1 MTQAPAKPHRVV
13 IVGAG
18 FGGLEAAFGLA
29 GAPVE
34 ITLIDRRNHH
44 LFQPLLYQ
52 VATASLATSEIAW
65 PIRYLLRDRPEVRT
79 LFANVCGVDAAAKQ
93 VQLDDGG
100 SIPYDTLILA
110 TGARHAYFGH
120 DEWEPFAPG
129 LKTLEDATT
138 LRRRILV
145 AFERA
150 ERDGVDWRELGTS
163 QIDLFRSDMEILS
176 VIPPRDYI
184 GAMESVDEVIAMVQ
198 QLLDA
203 GAAYELDHGDI
214 YASIEA
220 TKQFGYESNLDR
232 ATMEEY
238 FAERGGDPERE
249 GKRDPLDALVW
260 RGHRE
265 GEPAWDSP
273 FGPGRPGWHVE
284 CSAIATN
291 RLGSH
296 FAIQGGGS
304 DLAFPHHEFSA
315 AHAEAALKVER
326 MAGHYVHAGMIAL
339 DGVKMSKSLG
349 NLVFV
354 HKLSEAGHDP
364 SAIRL
369 AVFAGH
375 YREDRDF
382 SDAILA
388 EAEERLARWREQLAS
403 EVSEAEATEVVD
415 KLRAILA
422 DDLNTPEALSL
433 LDGVAGDCNQ
443 IIATALDGLLGV
455 RI

>member
-1 MTQAPAKPHRVV
+1 MH
-13 IVGAG
+13 
-18 FGGLEAAFGLA
+18 
-29 GAPVE
+29 
-34 ITLIDRRNHH
+34 
-44 LFQPLLYQ
+44 
-52 VATASLATSEIAW
+52 AW
-65 PIRYLLRDRPEVRT
+65 PTPSVPAVAGTPAPLKLYDTADQLVKEVDT
-79 LFANVCGVDAAAKQ
+79 TQDANGEVGLYVCG
-93 VQLDDGG
+93 
-100 SIPYDTLILA
+100 ITPYDSTHLGHAATYLTFDLVQRQLIA
-110 TGARHAYFGH
+110 NGHAVHYVQNIT
-120 DEWEPFAPG
+120 DVDDP
-129 LKTLEDATT
+129 L
-138 LRRRILV
+138 
-145 AFERA
+145 FERA
-150 ERDGVDWRELGTS
+150 ARDGVDWRELGTS

-198 QLLDA
+198 RLLA
-203 GAAYELDHGDI
+203 KGAAYELDHGDI

-220 TKQFGYESNLDR
+220 TQQFGYESNLDR
-232 ATMEEY
+232 ATMAQ
-238 FAERGGDPERE
+238 FFSERGGDPERE
-249 GKRDPLDALVW
+249 GKRDPLDALIW

-291 RLGSH
+291 RLGAH

-315 AHAEAALKVER
+315 AHAEAALEVDR
-326 MAGHYVHAGMIAL
+326 MASHYVHAGMIAL

-354 HKLSEAGHDP
+354 HKLSEQGHDP

-375 YREDRDF
+375 YRTDRDF
-382 SDAILA
+382 SDAILD
-388 EAEERLARWREQLAS
+388 EAGARLTRWREQLGGEA
-403 EVSEAEATEVVD
+403 SEAEAITVVD
-415 KLRAILA
+415 ELRAHLA
-422 DDLNTPEALSL
+422 NDLDTPRALTL
-433 LDGVAGDCNQ
+433 IDGVTGDHDR

>member
-1 MTQAPAKPHRVV
+1 MH
-13 IVGAG
+13 
-18 FGGLEAAFGLA
+18 
-29 GAPVE
+29 
-34 ITLIDRRNHH
+34 
-44 LFQPLLYQ
+44 
-52 VATASLATSEIAW
+52 AW
-65 PIRYLLRDRPEVRT
+65 PTPSVPAVAGTPTPLKLYDTADQRVKEVDT
-79 LFANVCGVDAAAKQ
+79 TPNANGEVGLYVCG
-93 VQLDDGG
+93 
-100 SIPYDTLILA
+100 ITPYDSTHLGHAATYLTFDLVQRQLIA
-110 TGARHAYFGH
+110 NGHAVHYVQNIT
-120 DEWEPFAPG
+120 DVDDP
-129 LKTLEDATT
+129 L
-138 LRRRILV
+138 
-145 AFERA
+145 FERA
-150 ERDGVDWRELGTS
+150 ARDGVDWRELGTS
-163 QIDLFRSDMEILS
+163 QINLFRSDMEILS

-184 GAMESVDEVIAMVQ
+184 GAMESVDEVIVMVQ
-198 QLLDA
+198 RLLA
-203 GAAYELDHGDI
+203 KGAAYELDHGDI

-220 TKQFGYESNLDR
+220 TQQFGYESNLDR
-232 ATMEEY
+232 ATMEQF

-249 GKRDPLDALVW
+249 GKRDPLDALIW

-291 RLGSH
+291 RLGAH

-315 AHAEAALKVER
+315 AHAEAALEVDR
-326 MAGHYVHAGMIAL
+326 MASHYVHAGMIAL

-354 HKLSEAGHDP
+354 HKLSEQGHDP

-375 YREDRDF
+375 YRTDRDF
-382 SDAILA
+382 SDAILD
-388 EAEERLARWREQLAS
+388 EAGARLTRWREQLGKEA
-403 EVSEAEATEVVD
+403 SEAEAITVVD
-415 KLRAILA
+415 ELRAHLA
-422 DDLNTPEALSL
+422 NDLDTPRALTL
-433 LDGVAGDCNQ
+433 IDGVTGDHDR

>member
-1 MTQAPAKPHRVV
+1 MH
-13 IVGAG
+13 
-18 FGGLEAAFGLA
+18 
-29 GAPVE
+29 
-34 ITLIDRRNHH
+34 
-44 LFQPLLYQ
+44 
-52 VATASLATSEIAW
+52 AW
-65 PIRYLLRDRPEVRT
+65 PTPSVPAVAGTPAPLKLYDTADQLVKEVDT
-79 LFANVCGVDAAAKQ
+79 TPDANGEVGLYVCG
-93 VQLDDGG
+93 
-100 SIPYDTLILA
+100 ITPYDSTHLGHAATYLTFDLVQRQLIA
-110 TGARHAYFGH
+110 NGHAVHYVQNIT
-120 DEWEPFAPG
+120 DVDDP
-129 LKTLEDATT
+129 L
-138 LRRRILV
+138 
-145 AFERA
+145 FERA
-150 ERDGVDWRELGTS
+150 ARDGVDWRELGTS

-198 QLLDA
+198 RLLA
-203 GAAYELDHGDI
+203 KGAAYELDHGDI

-220 TKQFGYESNLDR
+220 TQQFGYESNLDR
-232 ATMEEY
+232 ATMAQF

-249 GKRDPLDALVW
+249 GKRDPLDALIW

-265 GEPAWDSP
+265 GEPAWESP

-291 RLGSH
+291 RLGAH

-315 AHAEAALKVER
+315 AHAEAALEVDR
-326 MAGHYVHAGMIAL
+326 MASHYVHAGMIAL

-354 HKLSEAGHDP
+354 HKLSEQGHDP

-375 YREDRDF
+375 YRTDRDF
-382 SDAILA
+382 SDAILDEA
-388 EAEERLARWREQLAS
+388 EARLARWREQLGGEA
-403 EVSEAEATEVVD
+403 SEAEAIAVVD
-415 KLRAILA
+415 ELRAHLA
-422 DDLNTPEALSL
+422 NDLDTPRALTL
-433 LDGVAGDCNQ
+433 IDGVTGDHDR

>member
-1 MTQAPAKPHRVV
+1 MH
-13 IVGAG
+13 
-18 FGGLEAAFGLA
+18 
-29 GAPVE
+29 
-34 ITLIDRRNHH
+34 
-44 LFQPLLYQ
+44 
-52 VATASLATSEIAW
+52 AW
-65 PIRYLLRDRPEVRT
+65 PTPSVPAVAGTPAPLKLYDTADQLVKEVDT
-79 LFANVCGVDAAAKQ
+79 TQDANGEVGLYVCG
-93 VQLDDGG
+93 
-100 SIPYDTLILA
+100 ITPYDSTHLGHAATYLTFDLVQRQLIA
-110 TGARHAYFGH
+110 NEHAVHYVQNIT
-120 DEWEPFAPG
+120 DVDDP
-129 LKTLEDATT
+129 L
-138 LRRRILV
+138 
-145 AFERA
+145 FERA
-150 ERDGVDWRELGTS
+150 ARDGVDWRELGTS

-198 QLLDA
+198 RLLAA

-220 TKQFGYESNLDR
+220 TQQFGYESNLDR
-232 ATMEEY
+232 ATMEQF

-249 GKRDPLDALVW
+249 GKRDPLDALIW

-291 RLGSH
+291 RLGAH

-315 AHAEAALKVER
+315 AHAEAALEVDR
-326 MAGHYVHAGMIAL
+326 MASHYVHAGMIAL

-354 HKLSEAGHDP
+354 HKLSEQGHDP

-375 YREDRDF
+375 YRTDRDF
-382 SDAILA
+382 SDAILD
-388 EAEERLARWREQLAS
+388 EAGARLTRWREQLGKEA
-403 EVSEAEATEVVD
+403 SEAEAITVVD
-415 KLRAILA
+415 ELRAHLA
-422 DDLNTPEALSL
+422 NDLDTPRALTL
-433 LDGVAGDCNQ
+433 IDGVTGDHDR

>member
-1 MTQAPAKPHRVV
+1 MH
-13 IVGAG
+13 
-18 FGGLEAAFGLA
+18 
-29 GAPVE
+29 
-34 ITLIDRRNHH
+34 
-44 LFQPLLYQ
+44 
-52 VATASLATSEIAW
+52 AW
-65 PIRYLLRDRPEVRT
+65 PTPSVPAVAGTPAPLKLYDTADQLVKEVDT
-79 LFANVCGVDAAAKQ
+79 TPDADGEVGLYVCG
-93 VQLDDGG
+93 
-100 SIPYDTLILA
+100 ITPYDSTHLGHAATYLTFDLVQRQLIA
-110 TGARHAYFGH
+110 NGHAVHYVQNIT
-120 DEWEPFAPG
+120 DVDDP
-129 LKTLEDATT
+129 L
-138 LRRRILV
+138 
-145 AFERA
+145 FERA
-150 ERDGVDWRELGTS
+150 ARDGVDWRELGTS

-198 QLLDA
+198 RLLA
-203 GAAYELDHGDI
+203 KGAAYELDHGDI

-220 TKQFGYESNLDR
+220 TQQFGYESNLDR
-232 ATMEEY
+232 ATMEQF

-249 GKRDPLDALVW
+249 GKRDPLDALIW

-291 RLGSH
+291 RLGAH

-315 AHAEAALKVER
+315 AHAEAALDVDR
-326 MAGHYVHAGMIAL
+326 MASHYVHAGMIAL

-354 HKLSEAGHDP
+354 HKLSEQGHDP

-375 YREDRDF
+375 YRTDRDF
-382 SDAILA
+382 SDAILDEA
-388 EAEERLARWREQLAS
+388 EARLARWREQLGEEA
-403 EVSEAEATEVVD
+403 SEAEAITVVD
-415 KLRAILA
+415 ELRAHLA
-422 DDLNTPEALSL
+422 NDLDTPRALTL
-433 LDGVAGDCNQ
+433 IDGVTGDHDR

>member
-1 MTQAPAKPHRVV
+1 MH
-13 IVGAG
+13 
-18 FGGLEAAFGLA
+18 
-29 GAPVE
+29 
-34 ITLIDRRNHH
+34 
-44 LFQPLLYQ
+44 
-52 VATASLATSEIAW
+52 AW
-65 PIRYLLRDRPEVRT
+65 PTPSVPAVAGTPAPLKLYDTADQLVKEVDT
-79 LFANVCGVDAAAKQ
+79 TQDANGEVGLYVCG
-93 VQLDDGG
+93 
-100 SIPYDTLILA
+100 ITPYDSTHLGHAATYLTFDLVQRQLIA
-110 TGARHAYFGH
+110 NGHAVHYVQNIT
-120 DEWEPFAPG
+120 DVDDP
-129 LKTLEDATT
+129 L
-138 LRRRILV
+138 
-145 AFERA
+145 FERA
-150 ERDGVDWRELGTS
+150 ARDGVDWRELGTS

-198 QLLDA
+198 RLLA
-203 GAAYELDHGDI
+203 KGAAYELDHGDI

-220 TKQFGYESNLDR
+220 TQQFGYESNLDR
-232 ATMEEY
+232 ATMEQF

-249 GKRDPLDALVW
+249 GKRDPLDALIW

-291 RLGSH
+291 RLGAH

-315 AHAEAALKVER
+315 AHAEAALEVDR
-326 MAGHYVHAGMIAL
+326 MASHYVHAGMIAL

-354 HKLSEAGHDP
+354 HKLSEQGHDP

-375 YREDRDF
+375 YRTDRDF
-382 SDAILA
+382 SDAILD
-388 EAEERLARWREQLAS
+388 EAGARLTRWREQLGGEA
-403 EVSEAEATEVVD
+403 SEAEAITVVD
-415 KLRAILA
+415 ELRAHLA
-422 DDLNTPEALSL
+422 NDLDTPRALTL
-433 LDGVAGDCNQ
+433 IDGVTGDHDR

>member
-1 MTQAPAKPHRVV
+1 MH
-13 IVGAG
+13 
-18 FGGLEAAFGLA
+18 
-29 GAPVE
+29 
-34 ITLIDRRNHH
+34 
-44 LFQPLLYQ
+44 
-52 VATASLATSEIAW
+52 AW
-65 PIRYLLRDRPEVRT
+65 PTPSVPAVAGTPAPLKLYDTADQLVKEVDT
-79 LFANVCGVDAAAKQ
+79 TPDANGEVGLYVCG
-93 VQLDDGG
+93 
-100 SIPYDTLILA
+100 ITPYDSTHLGHAATYLTFDLVQRQLIA
-110 TGARHAYFGH
+110 NGHAVHYVQNIT
-120 DEWEPFAPG
+120 DVDDP
-129 LKTLEDATT
+129 L
-138 LRRRILV
+138 
-145 AFERA
+145 FERA
-150 ERDGVDWRELGTS
+150 ARDGVDWRELGTS

-198 QLLDA
+198 RLLA
-203 GAAYELDHGDI
+203 KGAAYELDHGDI

-220 TKQFGYESNLDR
+220 TQQFGYESNLDR
-232 ATMEEY
+232 ATMAQF

-249 GKRDPLDALVW
+249 GKRDPLDALIW

-291 RLGSH
+291 RLGAH

-315 AHAEAALKVER
+315 AHAEAALEVDR
-326 MAGHYVHAGMIAL
+326 MASHYVHAGMIAL

-354 HKLSEAGHDP
+354 HKLSEQGHDP

-375 YREDRDF
+375 YRTDRDF
-382 SDAILA
+382 SDAILDEA
-388 EAEERLARWREQLAS
+388 EARLARWREQLGGEA
-403 EVSEAEATEVVD
+403 SEAEAIAVVD
-415 KLRAILA
+415 ELRAHLA
-422 DDLNTPEALSL
+422 NDLDTPRALTL
-433 LDGVAGDCNQ
+433 IDGVTGDHDR

>member
-1 MTQAPAKPHRVV
+1 MH
-13 IVGAG
+13 
-18 FGGLEAAFGLA
+18 
-29 GAPVE
+29 
-34 ITLIDRRNHH
+34 
-44 LFQPLLYQ
+44 
-52 VATASLATSEIAW
+52 AW
-65 PIRYLLRDRPEVRT
+65 PTPSVPAVAGTPAPLKLYDTADQLVKEVDT
-79 LFANVCGVDAAAKQ
+79 TQDANGEVGLYVCG
-93 VQLDDGG
+93 
-100 SIPYDTLILA
+100 ITPYDSTHLGHAATYLTFDLVQRQLIA
-110 TGARHAYFGH
+110 NGHAVHYVQNIT
-120 DEWEPFAPG
+120 DVDDP
-129 LKTLEDATT
+129 L
-138 LRRRILV
+138 
-145 AFERA
+145 FERA
-150 ERDGVDWRELGTS
+150 ARDGVDWRELGTS

-198 QLLDA
+198 RLLA
-203 GAAYELDHGDI
+203 KGAAYELDHGDI

-220 TKQFGYESNLDR
+220 TQQFGYESNLDR
-232 ATMEEY
+232 ATMEQF

-249 GKRDPLDALVW
+249 GKRDPLDALIW

-265 GEPAWDSP
+265 GEPAWESP

-291 RLGSH
+291 RLGAH

-315 AHAEAALKVER
+315 AHAEAALEVDR
-326 MAGHYVHAGMIAL
+326 MASHYVHAGMIAL

-354 HKLSEAGHDP
+354 HKLSEQGHDP

-375 YREDRDF
+375 YRTDRDF
-382 SDAILA
+382 SDAILDEA
-388 EAEERLARWREQLAS
+388 EARLARWREQLGKEA
-403 EVSEAEATEVVD
+403 SEAEAIAVVD
-415 KLRAILA
+415 ELRAHLA
-422 DDLNTPEALSL
+422 NDLDTPRALTL
-433 LDGVAGDCNQ
+433 IDGVTGDHDR

>member
-1 MTQAPAKPHRVV
+1 MH
-13 IVGAG
+13 
-18 FGGLEAAFGLA
+18 
-29 GAPVE
+29 
-34 ITLIDRRNHH
+34 
-44 LFQPLLYQ
+44 
-52 VATASLATSEIAW
+52 AW
-65 PIRYLLRDRPEVRT
+65 PTPSVPAVAGTPAPLKLYDTADQIVKEVDT
-79 LFANVCGVDAAAKQ
+79 TPDANGEVGLYVCG
-93 VQLDDGG
+93 
-100 SIPYDTLILA
+100 ITPYDSTHLGHAATYLTFDLAQRQLIA
-110 TGARHAYFGH
+110 NGHAVHYVQNIT
-120 DEWEPFAPG
+120 DVDDP
-129 LKTLEDATT
+129 L
-138 LRRRILV
+138 
-145 AFERA
+145 FERA
-150 ERDGVDWRELGTS
+150 ARDGVDWRELGAS

-184 GAMESVDEVIAMVQ
+184 GAMESVDEVIDMVQ
-198 QLLDA
+198 RLLAA

-220 TKQFGYESNLDR
+220 TQQFGYESNLDR
-232 ATMEEY
+232 ATMEQF

-249 GKRDPLDALVW
+249 GKRDPLDALIW

-291 RLGSH
+291 RLGAH

-315 AHAEAALKVER
+315 AHAEAALDVDR
-326 MAGHYVHAGMIAL
+326 MASHYVHAGMIAL

-354 HKLSEAGHDP
+354 HKLSEQGHDP

-375 YREDRDF
+375 YRTDRDF
-382 SDAILA
+382 SDAIMDEA
-388 EAEERLARWREQLAS
+388 EARLARWREQLGKEA
-403 EVSEAEATEVVD
+403 SEAEAIAVVNE
-415 KLRAILA
+415 LRAHLA
-422 DDLNTPEALSL
+422 NDLDTPRALTL
-433 LDGVAGDCNQ
+433 IDGVTGDHDR